1 MTMSIVT
8 EYLSQIPEIVLV
20 LGGCVVLLMGAFA
33 SAQSQWSFWTT
44 LAVLFV
50 ALYLCIKP
58 LDGDVF
64 HYFNGFYVLD
74 DLAVLTKSVMCMLMI
89 VVLFYS
95 KSYID
100 DYGLPKG
107 EYYSL
112 AIFSLTG
119 MLLIA
124 SSAHLLM
131 IYLGLELLSLSLYA
145 LVAMQRDDSL
155 SSEAAIKYF
164 ILGAIA
170 SGFLLYGI
178 SLLYGLTGTLYL
190 VGLVDYAT
198 LNAGAEMHA
207 GIGMIVAVI
216 FIVIGLAFKL
226 GAVPFHM
233 WLPDVYQGAPLP
245 VTMLI
250 ASVPK
255 IAGVMLAIR
264 LLFDGVQFMYDYWQ
278 QTMVVLAVLSLLLG
292 NIVAIAQS
300 NIRRMLAYSTIGH
313 VGYILMGLLVGDP
326 WGYSAAVF
334 YTIIYALM
342 SSAVFGILLVTARV
356 NRTINDLTDL
366 QGLSK
371 SYPWLAFLMLLLMFS
386 MAGIPLTVGFYAKL
400 NILQAVIGE
409 GLIGLAAI
417 AVVSSV
423 IGAYYYLRIVKL
435 MYFDEDPQDQ
445 IIASLPVANV
455 TILSIHSLLVVALFI
470 SPQFL
475 MALCIQAIG

>member
-1 MTMSIVT
+1 MSIVI
-8 EYLSQIPEIVLV
+8 EYVSHIPEITLV

-33 SAQSQWSFWTT
+33 SPQSQLSYGFAQATI
-44 LAVLFV
+44 LIALFFC
-50 ALYLCIKP
+50 LKP
-58 LDGDVF
+58 LNGDLLHF
-64 HYFNGFYVLD
+64 FNGFYLID
-74 DLAVLTKSVMCMLMI
+74 NIAVLSKVAMCVFMI

-95 KSYID
+95 KSFID
-100 DYGLPKG
+100 EHQLPKG

-145 LVAMQRDDSL
+145 MVAMNRDDSL

-190 VGLVDYAT
+190 VGLVDYST
-198 LNAGAEMHA
+198 LTAANEMHA
-207 GIGMIVAVI
+207 GIGMIVAII

-255 IAGVMLAIR
+255 IAGVLLAIR
-264 LLFDGVQFMYDYWQ
+264 LLLDGVQFMHGYWQ
-278 QTMVVLAVLSLLLG
+278 QALIALAVLSLVIG
-292 NIVAIAQS
+292 NVVAIAQS
-300 NIRRMLAYSTIGH
+300 NLRRMLAYSTIGH
-313 VGYILMGLLVGDP
+313 VGYILMGLLVDDVS
-326 WGYSAAVF
+326 GYSASIF

-342 SSAVFGILLVTARV
+342 SSAVFGILLCAARV
-356 NRTINDLTDL
+356 NRPLENLADL

-371 SYPWLAFLMLLLMFS
+371 AYPWLAFLMLLLMFS

-400 NILQAVIGE
+400 NILQAVVGQGE
-409 GLIGLAAI
+409 IILAAI

-423 IGAYYYLRIVKL
+423 IGAFYYLRVVKL
-435 MYFDEDPQDQ
+435 MYFDDNEDESVV
-445 IIASLPVANV
+445 ARLPVPNTLV
-455 TILSIHSLLVVALFI
+455 LSAHSLLVVALFI

-475 MALCIQAIG
+475 MTWCIQALG

>member
-1 MTMSIVT
+1 MSIVT
-8 EYLSQIPEIVLV
+8 EYLSQIPEITLV
-20 LGGCVVLLMGAFA
+20 IGGCVVLLMGAFA
-33 SAQSQWSFWTT
+33 SAQSQWSYWLTQA
-44 LAVLFV
+44 LLLLVL
-50 ALYLCIKP
+50 YICIKP
-58 LDGDVF
+58 LNGDVSYF
-64 HYFNGFYVLD
+64 FNGFYLID
-74 DLAVLTKSVMCMLMI
+74 NMAVLAKSTMCIFMI

-100 DYGLPKG
+100 EHHLPKG

-131 IYLGLELLSLSLYA
+131 IYLGLELLSLSMYT
-145 LVAMQRDDSL
+145 LVAMNRDDSL

-178 SLLYGLTGTLYL
+178 SLLYGLAGTLYL

-198 LNAGAEMHA
+198 LNAGIEMNA

-245 VTMLI
+245 VATLI

-255 IAGVMLAIR
+255 IAGVMLAMR
-264 LLFDGVQFMYDYWQ
+264 LLLDGVQFMYAYWH
-278 QTMVVLAVLSLLLG
+278 QTLMVLAVLSLVVG

-300 NIRRMLAYSTIGH
+300 NIRRMLAYSTIG
-313 VGYILMGLLVGDP
+313 
-326 WGYSAAVF
+326 
-334 YTIIYALM
+334 
-342 SSAVFGILLVTARV
+342 AR
-356 NRTINDLTDL
+356 RLHIN
-366 QGLSK
+366 G
-371 SYPWLAFLMLLLMFS
+371 P
-386 MAGIPLTVGFYAKL
+386 
-400 NILQAVIGE
+400 IG
-409 GLIGLAAI
+409 
-417 AVVSSV
+417 
-423 IGAYYYLRIVKL
+423 R
-435 MYFDEDPQDQ
+435 
-445 IIASLPVANV
+445 
-455 TILSIHSLLVVALFI
+455 
-470 SPQFL
+470 
-475 MALCIQAIG
+475 